1 MSTLPARSPQ
11 LTRWSRGW
19 RIVVAVLGI
28 AAILTGSLRLSDDAW
43 PFGPMSQYAFSP
55 VEGDTVV
62 ITRVEGVRSGGD
74 RVDIPLRAGTAG
86 IGRAE
91 IEAQIP
97 AIRADPSL
105 LQTVADGYARTHPD
119 APRFVTLWLVQDVT
133 RLEQHVPM
141 TTTEELATWPVR

>member
-1 MSTLPARSPQ
+1 M
-11 LTRWSRGW
+11 GW
-19 RIVVAVLGI
+19 RIVVSVLGI
-28 AAILTGSLRLSDDAW
+28 VAMVTGSLRLSDDAW

-55 VEGDTVV
+55 AEGDTVV
-62 ITRVEGVRSGGD
+62 ITRVEGVRPDAD
-74 RVDIPLRAGTAG
+74 RVDIPLRAGTTG

-119 APRFVTLWLVQDVT
+119 APRFVRLWLVQDVT
-133 RLEQHVPM
+133 RLDRRVPV